1 MSMGA
6 ILGLI
11 ALNLWFGLVGVA
23 VIFGLRGWTTWLE
36 LGRALG
42 VAYMAGVAAMGVAM
56 TWQLTVG
63 IDLSVA
69 SILGL
74 GALLMA
80 VAVVCGFLLGHRLP
94 SWPTHS
100 RMSGSAS
107 IAAGFFAAL
116 TVVYLEAQFRAGRLA
131 GLYEFDA
138 WSFWVPKAKAIY
150 FFGGLDRQLFHD
162 LPGPSYPPLV
172 PALQAAG
179 FHFMGRPDEV
189 TLHLQFAFLLFG
201 FVAALTSLVGG
212 RVPPLL
218 FWPPVLLVLVAPQ
231 VVGHALQPEG
241 DFLLDEMFALAAVA
255 LALWLLDREPSFLRL
270 TALFLGAAVLTKRE
284 GVALAACVLIAML
297 VATLREA
304 RFAWPRLAAVG
315 LLTAAT
321 LVPWR
326 VFLLVRDLPGGGPEA
341 GGPGLFS
348 NLDRAWPSLRLALS
362 TLFDFHVWLIVIPLL
377 VLAIVAASAVG
388 PRQLVTYA
396 SVLCVLCVA
405 AFTWSTWAFPSLP
418 ITRASA
424 LNPID
429 RFSGALVLAAAGL
442 IPLLLARAQES
453 TWQRA

>member
-1 MSMGA
+1 
-6 ILGLI
+6 
-11 ALNLWFGLVGVA
+11 
-23 VIFGLRGWTTWLE
+23 
-36 LGRALG
+36 
-42 VAYMAGVAAMGVAM
+42 
-56 TWQLTVG
+56 
-63 IDLSVA
+63 
-69 SILGL
+69 
-74 GALLMA
+74 
-80 VAVVCGFLLGHRLP
+80 
-94 SWPTHS
+94 
-100 RMSGSAS
+100 
-107 IAAGFFAAL
+107 
-116 TVVYLEAQFRAGRLA
+116 
-131 GLYEFDA
+131 
-138 WSFWVPKAKAIY
+138 
-150 FFGGLDRQLFHD
+150 
-162 LPGPSYPPLV
+162 
-172 PALQAAG
+172 
-179 FHFMGRPDEV
+179 
-189 TLHLQFAFLLFG
+189 
-201 FVAALTSLVGG
+201 
-212 RVPPLL
+212 
-218 FWPPVLLVLVAPQ
+218 
-231 VVGHALQPEG
+231 
-241 DFLLDEMFALAAVA
+241 
-255 LALWLLDREPSFLRL
+255 
-270 TALFLGAAVLTKRE
+270 
-284 GVALAACVLIAML
+284 ML

-341 GGPGLFS
+341 GGLGLFS

-388 PRQLVTYA
+388 PRELVTYA

>member
-1 MSMGA
+1 MSVGA

-11 ALNLWFGLVGVA
+11 ALNLWFSLVGVA
-23 VIFGLRGWTTWLE
+23 VIFGLRGWTTWLD
-36 LGRALG
+36 LGRLLG
-42 VAYMAGVAAMGVAM
+42 VAYMAGVGGMGIAM
-56 TWQLTVG
+56 TWQLTLG

-74 GALLMA
+74 GALIMA
-80 VAVVCGFLLGHRLP
+80 VAVVCGFLLGHPLP
-94 SWPTHS
+94 PWPTHS
-100 RMSGSAS
+100 RISRSGS

-116 TVVYLEAQFRAGRLA
+116 AVVYLEAQFRAGRLA

-150 FFGGLDRQLFHD
+150 FFGALDPQFFHE

-172 PALQAAG
+172 PALEAAA
-179 FHFMGRPDEV
+179 FHFMGSPDEV
-189 TLHLQFAFLLFG
+189 TLHLQFSFLLLG
-201 FVAALTSLVGG
+201 FVAALIGLVAG
-212 RVPPLL
+212 RVPALL
-218 FWPPVLLVLVAPQ
+218 FWPPVLLVLVTPH
-231 VVGHALQPEG
+231 VVDHALQPEG
-241 DFLLDEMFALAAVA
+241 DFLLDELFALAAVA
-255 LALWLLDREPSFLRL
+255 LALWLLNPEPPFLRL

-284 GVALAACVLIAML
+284 GVVLAACVLIAML

-315 LLTAAT
+315 LVTVAT

-341 GGPGLFS
+341 GGLGLLS
-348 NLDRAWPSLRLALS
+348 NLDRGWPSLRLALS
-362 TLFDFHVWLIVIPLL
+362 TLFDFDIWLIIIPLL
-377 VLAIVAASAVG
+377 VLAIAAAAAVG

-418 ITRASA
+418 ITKAGA
-424 LNPID
+424 LNPIG

-442 IPLLLARAQES
+442 IPLLLAHAREP
-453 TWQRA
+453 TWKRT